1 MDQQIS
7 TTSKSDVLILALAR
21 HDGLYS
27 STAWSL
33 AKAFS
38 SQGRVIYVDNPFTLA
53 DVLKGKK
60 KEQIRKRYYLGLFR
74 KKKVLQPNPALK
86 LLVLVP
92 PVTLPV
98 NWLPNGRLYRVLS
111 AFNNWLLKKAVQE
124 VLEKNN
130 WNSYLYINSFNPF
143 YGKEGDFTPSPSY
156 YIYQTVDEISHS
168 NYIGKHGPTLEMEAM
183 QLADSVVATSRQL
196 QKKAATVA
204 KNAVYIPN
212 AADVALFK
220 LAMENNL
227 AVPEELKNEHRKI
240 ACYIGHIDKRLD
252 YTLLVSVARLQPDM
266 LFLMVGPVSGTE
278 VESSGFAQLP
288 NVKFTG
294 KKELQELPAYLQQA
308 HLAIIPFKC
317 NPLTASIYPLK
328 INEYLA
334 AGKGVIATPFSDD
347 IRDFAE
353 QIELATTPEEFS
365 KAIGQIIRSDKKQL
379 QQERMETAT
388 NNSWEARVASFWHI
402 FDTARENG
410 RLKKKHTAY
419 EEAVK

>member
-7 TTSKSDVLILALAR
+7 KISKSDVLIMALAR

-38 SQGRVIYVDNPFTLA
+38 IQSRVIYIDNPFTLS

-60 KEQIRKRYYLGLFR
+60 DEQIKKRYYFGLFR
-74 KKKVLQPNPALK
+74 KKKVLQPDPALN

-98 NWLPNGRLYRVLS
+98 NWLPKGLLYRMLS
-111 AFNNWLLKKAVQE
+111 GINNWLLKKAVKE
-124 VLEKNN
+124 ILEKNN

-143 YGKEGDFTPSPSY
+143 YGKQGNFTPSPSY

-168 NYIGKHGPTLEMEAM
+168 NYIRKHGPALEMEAM
-183 QLADSVVATSRQL
+183 QLADAVVATSRQL
-196 QKKAATVA
+196 QKKAAKLA
-204 KNAVYIPN
+204 KRSVYIPN
-212 AADVALFK
+212 AADVELFQQ
-220 LAMENNL
+220 AMEIDL
-227 AVPEELKNEHRKI
+227 PVPEELKNEKRKI
-240 ACYIGHIDKRLD
+240 ICYIGHIDKRLD
-252 YTLLVSVARLQPDM
+252 YALLVGAAKLQPDM
-266 LFLMVGPVSGTE
+266 LFLMVGPVSGAE

-288 NVKFTG
+288 NVRFTG
-294 KKELQELPAYLQQA
+294 RKDLKDLPAYLQKA
-308 HLAIIPFKC
+308 LLAIIPFKC
-317 NPLTASIYPLK
+317 NALTASIYPLK

-347 IRDFAE
+347 IRDFAGK
-353 QIELATTPEEFS
+353 IELASTPEEFS
-365 KAIGQIIRSDKKQL
+365 QAMVKLVSTDNKQL
-379 QQERMETAT
+379 QQERMQVAT
-388 NNSWEARVASFWHI
+388 KNSWEARVASFWEI
-402 FDTARENG
+402 FDSAMKNDG
-410 RLKKKHTAY
+410 VNKKHIGY